1 MSHAIFQER
10 PGKLKFEKGEPEFE
24 LSLATSRH
32 HSISVNP
39 NDNLE
44 QNNCWLP
51 LFSSGILAQ
60 GFPIR
65 QRPEAALGL
74 VLAFPVLA
82 QLSRLNGPM
91 SYAEGIV
98 FSGKSSILFPSSLL
112 DAGTGV
118 VQWHFVRVDDPAL
131 MANILEESELV
142 QSRDLEQLITS
153 RAFLGYCK
161 VGTLKCLL
169 GRKKLSKKAKL
180 ASPASDAQYEVG
192 NPSRSEN

>member
-65 QRPEAALGL
+65 QRPEAALGID
-74 VLAFPVLA
+74 LAFPVLA
-82 QLSRLNGPM
+82 QLARLDGPM

-98 FSGKSSILFPSSLL
+98 FSG
-112 DAGTGV
+112 
-118 VQWHFVRVDDPAL
+118 
-131 MANILEESELV
+131 
-142 QSRDLEQLITS
+142 
-153 RAFLGYCK
+153 
-161 VGTLKCLL
+161 
-169 GRKKLSKKAKL
+169 
-180 ASPASDAQYEVG
+180 
-192 NPSRSEN
+192 